1 MHRALEMA
9 TAGGFEDRVGLTFGN
24 IHDRYCQTRRF
35 AEAERYYVDGLAY
48 CDEHDITA
56 YSNWFRDDRTITLE
70 RLGRW
75 DESLALAAAVLG
87 RVGPSPLY
95 RMSSLTNRGVIAA
108 RRGETD
114 TWNHLD
120 EAMAVA
126 DGTNDTQRIVMVRLA
141 RAETHW
147 LAGDQ
152 TSARHEAELAANR
165 RSACDSWD
173 RGAIAV
179 WLRRTGST
187 RSLEGRLAEPYRL
200 QVEGDWDKAAQLWS
214 NLGCPYE
221 AALAL
226 LDATEEAA
234 LRRALD
240 IFAEL
245 GAPAAARIARQKMRA
260 LGLRS
265 SHSGPRSATR
275 EHPLG
280 LTKREREVLDLIC
293 RGHTNAEIA
302 ARLFISTRTV
312 DHHVS
317 AVLAKLGAPTRTVA
331 AAEAARLGLVGV
343 PET

>member
-1 MHRALEMA
+1 MA
-9 TAGGFEDRVGLTFGN
+9 IAGGFEDRVGLTFAN
-24 IHDRYCQTRRF
+24 IHDIYCQARRF
-35 AEAERYYVDGLAY
+35 AEGERYYVDGLAY

-56 YSNWFRDDRTITLE
+56 YSNWLRDDRTITLE

-87 RVGPSPLY
+87 RVGPSPVN
-95 RMSSLTNRGVIAA
+95 RISSLTNRGVIGA

-114 TWNHLD
+114 TWNDLD

-126 DGTNDTQRIVMVRLA
+126 DGTNDTQRVVLVRLA
-141 RAETHW
+141 RAETYW

-152 TSARHEAELAANR
+152 DSARHEAELAADR
-165 RSACDSWD
+165 WSACDSWD
-173 RGAIAV
+173 RGAIAS

-187 RSLEGRLAEPYRL
+187 RSIEGGLAEPYRL

-221 AALAL
+221 VALAL
-226 LDATEEAA
+226 LDSTEEAA
-234 LRRALD
+234 LRRALS

-245 GAPAAARIARQKMRA
+245 GAPATARIARQKMRA

-293 RGHTNAEIA
+293 GGHSNAEIA

-317 AVLAKLGAPTRTVA
+317 AVLSKLGAPTRTVA
-331 AAEAARLGLVGV
+331 AAEAARLGLVGA
-343 PET
+343 PQT

>member
-1 MHRALEMA
+1 MTPSESCWYGWPAP
-9 TAGGFEDRVGLTFGN
+9 
-24 IHDRYCQTRRF
+24 RRTGS
-35 AEAERYYVDGLAY
+35 R
-48 CDEHDITA
+48 
-56 YSNWFRDDRTITLE
+56 
-70 RLGRW
+70 
-75 DESLALAAAVLG
+75 
-87 RVGPSPLY
+87 
-95 RMSSLTNRGVIAA
+95 
-108 RRGETD
+108 ETK
-114 TWNHLD
+114 
-120 EAMAVA
+120 
-126 DGTNDTQRIVMVRLA
+126 
-141 RAETHW
+141 
-147 LAGDQ
+147 
-152 TSARHEAELAANR
+152 TSARHEAELAADR
-165 RSACDSWD
+165 WSACDSWD
-173 RGAIAV
+173 RGAIAA

-187 RSLEGRLAEPYRL
+187 RSIEGGLAEPYRL
-200 QVEGDWDKAAQLWS
+200 QIEGDWDKAAQLWS

-226 LDATEEAA
+226 LDSTEEAA

-265 SHSGPRSATR
+265 THSGPRSATR

-293 RGHTNAEIA
+293 GGHSNAEIA

-331 AAEAARLGLVGV
+331 AAEAARLGLVGA
-343 PET
+343 PQT